1 MAILVAPAFVPNRRS
16 QLGPVESGSNHHRY
30 GEFKTRLTIDPSV
43 KIHLPDSKEKKGL
56 QLALKPL
63 NGRSIAGYVLK
74 P

>member
-1 MAILVAPAFVPNRRS
+1 VIFGLGGELLAIF
-16 QLGPVESGSNHHRY
+16 
-30 GEFKTRLTIDPSV
+30 I
-43 KIHLPDSKEKKGL
+43 LPKKKGL

>member
-1 MAILVAPAFVPNRRS
+1 MAMLVAPALVRAADRIS
-16 QLGPVESGSNHHRY
+16 GPVGEGSNHHRY
-30 GEFKTRLTIDPSV
+30 GEVKTRLTIGV
-43 KIHLPDSKEKKGL
+43 GAEIWRAGRTRKKGL

>member
-1 MAILVAPAFVPNRRS
+1 V
-16 QLGPVESGSNHHRY
+16 GYGSNHHRY
-30 GEFKTRLTIDPSV
+30 GEVKTRLTIGPGVEIQPQD
-43 KIHLPDSKEKKGL
+43 LKEKKGL